1 MQKYIQIFTV
11 IAVWFIAA
19 YVANSC
25 FNSKAY
31 QKENPVQAS
40 EPVVIHDTLTVHDT
54 IAVSAPSADS
64 STKLSTILLPVA
76 TNSADGRNSGHIDTI
91 TIHDTL
97 YITLP
102 FEQKFYQGNQYQA
115 WVSGYQPSL
124 DSIRLFTST
133 TQYTTSISTNISTGT
148 ETLLYGTDQ
157 PKKPSLLTNHFSLG
171 LQIGYGVSINPF
183 TKQIDHTPYIGLGL
197 TYNLFRFR

>member
-1 MQKYIQIFTV
+1 MHKYIQIFIV
-11 IAVWFIAA
+11 IAVWFMAA
-19 YVANSC
+19 FMANRC

-31 QKENPVQAS
+31 QKENPVHAS

-76 TNSADGRNSGHIDTI
+76 TNSADGRKNGHIDTV

-115 WVSGYQPSL
+115 WVSGYRPSL
-124 DSIRLFTST
+124 DSIRLFTNT
-133 TQYTTSISTNISTGT
+133 TQYTTSISTDAGTGII
-148 ETLLYGTDQ
+148 Q
-157 PKKPSLLTNHFSLG
+157 KKPGLKKFGLG
-171 LQIGYGVSINPF
+171 LHIGYGITINPF
-183 TKQIDHTPYIGLGL
+183 TKKIDHTPYIGLGL
-197 TYNLFRFR
+197 TYNLFRF